1 MSREVRVSGI
11 RRLFN
16 LPASGRRIQ
25 REVDD
30 EIRFHL
36 ESRVAELVA
45 AGTPAA
51 TAREVATREFGDVI
65 EARAELTRVDQR
77 RLTRERRQGWWET
90 ISQDLAYSARSLRK
104 QPGFGAIVVVVLAL
118 GIGANVTMF
127 GVIDR
132 LLLRAPEHVADPA
145 RLMSVSFGPIVDG
158 ADQAQNTL
166 SLPIYRDM
174 RSDTVAF
181 EQVATYA
188 ATEMAIGRGRDAREI
203 HGMRVSANYFT
214 TLGVRP
220 AAGRF
225 FRPEEEGNPVAPPIV
240 VLSYDFWRNRFEG
253 SRSAIGQTL
262 LLGDDAYTVV
272 GVAPQ
277 GFTGVTPNPVD
288 VWVPITSGATAEQ
301 VKKWFTSRQSYWIQ
315 VVGRLRPGVT
325 PERATASATA
335 ILRAGDVRDGVIKSP
350 LEAEKERVWLVSVLP
365 REARAGSADAKVAV
379 LLGAVSVLVLL
390 IACANVANLQLAR
403 GIARRRE
410 VAVRIA
416 LGIDRARLVRQL
428 VLEAVLLALAAG
440 IAAIVVTVWGGG
452 IVRRVI
458 LTSDV
463 ATGRAVD
470 LRLVAYTAIAAVA
483 AGIISGLVP
492 AMQSSRPD
500 VADTLRAGSRGGG
513 PGRSR
518 LRGALLIVQA
528 ALTVVFLAGTVMFV
542 RSLEH
547 IRGLPLG
554 METDRVLVVSAR
566 TSGLRITEAE
576 TDALYSRL
584 EAAARGAPGVQSV
597 AIGVSLPFSSAWAEE
612 VSVPG
617 RDSLPYTRAGG
628 PYFNSVGPDFFQ
640 TVGTRILRGR
650 GFTTADRGT
659 SARVVVVNQTLAR
672 LWWPNEDAIG
682 RCMRVGGD
690 TMPCAQIV
698 GIAENARRFSLIED
712 PAVQFFT
719 PLDQRP
725 VWVTSRVLF
734 VRPVGDPVKA
744 VEALRRE
751 LQTRVPDAPYI
762 LVEPLAAS
770 ITPQTRAWRLG
781 ATMFGAFGLLA
792 VVVAALGLYSVLA
805 YDVSRRIRELGIR
818 VALGAGRGDIGRM
831 VLGRA
836 VRVATIGALIGF
848 AITIAAGPVVGPLL
862 FQTSARD
869 PLAFALAAAVLF
881 GVAMLAAVVPTRRAS
896 RVDPIIALRAE

>member
-11 RRLFN
+11 RRLLN

-30 EIRFHL
+30 EIRFHI
-36 ESRVAELVA
+36 ESRVAELIAGGTLPGVA
-45 AGTPAA
+45 
-51 TAREVATREFGDVI
+51 RDIATREFGDVV

-77 RLTRERRQGWWET
+77 RVTRERRQGWWET
-90 ISQDLAYSARSLRK
+90 LSQDLAYSARSLRQ
-104 QPGFGAIVVVVLAL
+104 QPGFATIVVVVLAL

-145 RLMSVSFGPIVDG
+145 RLVSVSFGHIIDG
-158 ADQAQNTL
+158 ADHAQSTL
-166 SLPIYRDM
+166 SLPIYRDL
-174 RSDTVAF
+174 RTDTVAF

-188 ATEMAIGRGRDAREI
+188 ATGMAIGRGRDARELR
-203 HGMRVSANYFT
+203 GMRISANYFT

-220 AAGRF
+220 AVGRF
-225 FRPEEEGNPVAPPIV
+225 FLPEEEGNPIAPPIAV
-240 VLSYDFWRNRFEG
+240 VSYDFWRDRFEG
-253 SRSAIGQTL
+253 NRSAIGQTL

-272 GVAPQ
+272 GVAPR
-277 GFTGVTPNPVD
+277 GFTGVTPNRVD
-288 VWVPITSGATAEQ
+288 VWVPITAGETAEQ

-335 ILRAGDVRDGVIKSP
+335 ILRAGEVRDGISSP
-350 LEAEKERVWLVSVLP
+350 VEAEKERAWLVSVLP

-379 LLGAVSVLVLL
+379 LLGAVSVLVLM

-440 IAAIVVTVWGGG
+440 VAAIVVTLWGGG
-452 IVRRVI
+452 VVRRVI

-463 ATGRAVD
+463 ASGRAVD
-470 LRLVAYTAIAAVA
+470 VRLVAYTAIAAVA
-483 AGIISGLVP
+483 AGILSGLVP
-492 AMQSSRPD
+492 AIQSSRPD

-518 LRGALLIVQA
+518 LRGVLLIVQA

-542 RSLEH
+542 RSLERV
-547 IRGLPLG
+547 RGLPLG

-566 TSGLRITEAE
+566 TSGLRITAAE
-576 TDALYSRL
+576 VDALYRRL
-584 EAAARGAPGVQSV
+584 ETAARGAPGVAS
-597 AIGVSLPFSSAWAEE
+597 ASIGVGLPFSTAWAEE

-650 GFTTADRGT
+650 GFTTADRGA
-659 SARVVVVNQTLAR
+659 SARVVVVNETLAR
-672 LWWPNEDAIG
+672 LWWPNEDALG
-682 RCMRVGGD
+682 RCMRVGAD
-690 TMPCAQIV
+690 TMPCAQVV

-725 VWVTSRVLF
+725 AWVTSRVLF
-734 VRPVGDPVKA
+734 VRPAGDPVKA

-751 LQTRVPDAPYI
+751 LQSRVPDAPYI
-762 LVEPLAAS
+762 EVQPLAALVD
-770 ITPQTRAWRLG
+770 PQMRAWRLG

-831 VLGRA
+831 VMGRA
-836 VRVATIGALIGF
+836 VRVAVIGALIGF
-848 AITIAAGPVVGPLL
+848 AITISAGPVVSPLL

-881 GVAMLAAVVPTRRAS
+881 GIALLAAVVPTRRAA

>member
-11 RRLFN
+11 RRLLN

-45 AGTPAA
+45 GGTPAA
-51 TAREVATREFGDVI
+51 VARDIATREFGDVI

-90 ISQDLAYSARSLRK
+90 IGQDLAYSARSLRT
-104 QPGFGAIVVVVLAL
+104 QPGFAAIVVLVLAL

-158 ADQAQNTL
+158 VDQAQSTL
-166 SLPIYRDM
+166 SLPIYRDL

-181 EQVATYA
+181 EHVATYA
-188 ATEMAIGRGRDAREI
+188 ATDMAIGRGRDAREI
-203 HGMRVSANYFT
+203 HGLRVSANYFT

-220 AAGRF
+220 LAGRF
-225 FRPEEEGNPVAPPIV
+225 FLPEEDGNPVAPAVV
-240 VLSYDFWRNRFEG
+240 VLGYDFWRNRFEG
-253 SRSAIGQTL
+253 DRSVIGQTL
-262 LLGDDAYTVV
+262 QLGDNAYTVV

-277 GFTGVTPNPVD
+277 GFTGVTANPVD
-288 VWVPITSGATAEQ
+288 VWVPITAGESPEQ
-301 VKKWFTSRQSYWIQ
+301 VKKWFTSRQSFWIQ

-325 PERATASATA
+325 PERAAASATA
-335 ILRAGDVRDGVIKSP
+335 ILRAGDVRDGISSSV
-350 LEAEKERVWLVSVLP
+350 EAEKERVWLVSVLP

-416 LGIDRARLVRQL
+416 LGIDRGRLVRQL

-440 IAAIVVTVWGGG
+440 IAAIMVTVWGGG

-458 LTSDV
+458 LTSDI
-463 ATGRAVD
+463 AAGRAVD
-470 LRLVAYTAIAAVA
+470 LRLVAYTAIAAMA
-483 AGIISGLVP
+483 AGMLSGLVP
-492 AMQSSRPD
+492 AIQSSRPD
-500 VADTLRAGSRGGG
+500 VADTLRAGSRGGL
-513 PGRSR
+513 GRSR
-518 LRGALLIVQA
+518 LRGVLLIVQA

-547 IRGLPLG
+547 IRALPLG
-554 METDRVLVVSAR
+554 METDRVLVVSVR
-566 TSGLRITEAE
+566 TSGLRITDAE
-576 TDALYSRL
+576 TDALYRRL
-584 EAAARGAPGVQSV
+584 ETAARAAPGVES
-597 AIGVSLPFSSAWAEE
+597 AALGVSLPFNSAWAEE
-612 VSVPG
+612 VKVPG
-617 RDSLPYTRAGG
+617 RDSLSYTRAGG
-628 PYFNSVGPDFFQ
+628 PYFNSVGSDFFQ

-650 GFTTADRGT
+650 GFTAADRGT
-659 SARVVVVNQTLAR
+659 AARVVVVNQTLAK
-672 LWWPNEDAIG
+672 LWWPNEDALG

-698 GIAENARRFSLIED
+698 GIAEDSRRFALLEE

-725 VWVTSRVLF
+725 AWVTSRVLF

-751 LQTRVPDAPYI
+751 LQSRVPDAPYT
-762 LVEPLAAS
+762 VVQPLAALVN
-770 ITPQTRAWRLG
+770 PQMRAWQLG
-781 ATMFGAFGLLA
+781 ATMFGTFGLLA

-818 VALGAGRGDIGRM
+818 VALGAGRADIGRM
-831 VLGRA
+831 VIGRA
-836 VRVATIGALIGF
+836 VRVAVFGALIGF
-848 AITIAAGPVVGPLL
+848 AITISAGPVVGPLL
-862 FQTSARD
+862 FQTSPRD
-869 PLAFALAAAVLF
+869 PLAFVLAAAVLLS
-881 GVAMLAAVVPTRRAS
+881 VALLAAVVPTRRAA
-896 RVDPIIALRAE
+896 RVDPIIALRSE